1 MRSTTTISIATI
13 VCTLLLATS
22 AAFADEDDVEKAG
35 NSHRGQVGVS
45 VQLGTGYRVLFP
57 YNEEYCGQLTS
68 DGGPKSVCTGRSPFF
83 VDFGLSYGVS
93 SAIELIAELRLGMED
108 DFEGRNG
115 HAGPK
120 ALAYAAGVRIFV
132 DAEGQLKFFSTLEGV
147 IESTDYSQTTAG
159 NGGVALENS
168 ADFGFRNVNGVL
180 FDLHRTFGI
189 YAHFGETAT
198 FSNWLRFELH
208 GGLGVQARF
217 P

>member
-1 MRSTTTISIATI
+1 MRSPTTIVTI
-13 VCTLLLATS
+13 VCTLLLA
-22 AAFADEDDVEKAG
+22 APLARADEEEVEKAG
-35 NSHRGQVGVS
+35 NSHRGQVGLS

-57 YNEEYCGQLTS
+57 YNEEYCGQLSS
-68 DGGPKSVCTGRSPFF
+68 DGNGVKSVCTGRSPFF

-93 SAIELIAELRLGMED
+93 TAIELMAELRLGMED
-108 DFEGRNG
+108 DFKGRDG
-115 HAGPK
+115 TAGPK
-120 ALAYAAGVRIFV
+120 PIAYAAGVRIFV

-147 IESTDYSQTTAG
+147 VETTDYSKTTSGG
-159 NGGVALENS
+159 NGVALDNT
-168 ADFGFRNVNGVL
+168 ADFGFRNVNGVI

-208 GGLGVQARF
+208 GGLGVQVRF